1 MYYFKLLS
9 FPDQTFIQTGK
20 VLTDTNVSDKF
31 LWIAEKLWTKYQTLS
46 VWSAVD
52 SYLNQSDVS
61 FGLHFLFIDQ
71 NAKPLFKNHICQQNV
86 WLGGVGDVSP
96 GLGLAWFGLKQSN
109 IFFLSEP
116 DWVLNIKSGRAG
128 TLIEKFKAATSRHAK
143 LLNPQTNHQKQNMG
157 QSVEN

>member
-31 LWIAEKLWTKYQTLS
+31 RGIAEKLRTKYQTLS
-46 VWSAVD
+46 VWHWLISESIRRFLWSPFPIHRSKCKTTFQESHLSTKCLAWR
-52 SYLNQSDVS
+52 
-61 FGLHFLFIDQ
+61 GLR
-71 NAKPLFKNHICQQNV
+71 
-86 WLGGVGDVSP
+86 VSP
-96 GLGLAWFGLKQSN
+96 GLGLAWFGLNQSN

-128 TLIEKFKAATSRHAK
+128 TLIEKFKRPPAATRNFPIH
-143 LLNPQTNHQKQNMG
+143 KQITRNKNMG
-157 QSVEN
+157 QSDKN

>member
-61 FGLHFLFIDQ
+61 FGLHFIFIDQ

-86 WLGGVGDVSP
+86 WLGGIWEVSP
-96 GLGLAWFGLKQSN
+96 VLCLAWFGLNQSN

-128 TLIEKFKAATSRHAK
+128 TLIEKFKRPPAATRNFPIH
-143 LLNPQTNHQKQNMG
+143 KQITRNKNMG
-157 QSVEN
+157 QSDKN